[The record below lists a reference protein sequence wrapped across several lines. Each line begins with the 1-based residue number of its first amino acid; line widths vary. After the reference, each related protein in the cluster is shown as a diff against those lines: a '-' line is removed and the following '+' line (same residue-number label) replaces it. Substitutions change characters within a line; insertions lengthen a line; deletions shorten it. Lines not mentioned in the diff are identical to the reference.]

1 MKTKIANALFIFL
14 LIICVILLS
23 FPAYRKFFPP
33 MTVVKDKINRQSL
46 LLERMQKNIP
56 AAVMLQ
62 TKELLPE
69 MIDSSVSGI
78 GAIIDPSGLILTN
91 WHLIAD
97 AETIRVKLSSGD
109 VLSARV
115 AVFEPEN
122 DIALLQ
128 LKNPGFGLPVI
139 APVRIPDS
147 VGFSIQ
153 TGTDFRWR
161 RMAMQRNS
169 DGLNWFLADGK
180 PHLLPLMYQALDPD
194 FSELTGGPSITTE
207 GKLNGLNLAMKQN
220 VPGFH
225 FTMPLSRLENILAR
239 HLIPE
244 RFGNM
249 EFGLIPMMRRDG
261 EIIVARV
268 IPGSPAYRAGIRRG
282 MEITSIQG
290 WAPRGDLLGF
300 SRRLI
305 HLKAGESV
313 DFQLNTVGVATVKPI
328 PFSHSPAPVPIFW
341 KLGIQAVDLDPL
353 DAERTQAPFKTGVV
367 VTDVTQKYSA
377 FRHGDVIVEWN
388 KKPIN
393 NMNDLKQ
400 AVMNAPIGSHAFA
413 VVYSVINDPG
423 KGSFLLKRVQPVKIK

>member
-128 LKNPGFGLPVI
+128 LKNPGFG
-139 APVRIPDS
+139 RFFNS
-147 VGFSIQ
+147 NRNGFPLAEN
-153 TGTDFRWR
+153 GNAEKFR
-161 RMAMQRNS
+161 
-169 DGLNWFLADGK
+169 
-180 PHLLPLMYQALDPD
+180 
-194 FSELTGGPSITTE
+194 
-207 GKLNGLNLAMKQN
+207 
-220 VPGFH
+220 
-225 FTMPLSRLENILAR
+225 RLEL
-239 HLIPE
+239 
-244 RFGNM
+244 
-249 EFGLIPMMRRDG
+249 
-261 EIIVARV
+261 V
-268 IPGSPAYRAGIRRG
+268 
-282 MEITSIQG
+282 
-290 WAPRGDLLGF
+290 
-300 SRRLI
+300 SRR
-305 HLKAGESV
+305 
-313 DFQLNTVGVATVKPI
+313 
-328 PFSHSPAPVPIFW
+328 W
-341 KLGIQAVDLDPL
+341 K
-353 DAERTQAPFKTGVV
+353 T
-367 VTDVTQKYSA
+367 
-377 FRHGDVIVEWN
+377 
-388 KKPIN
+388 
-393 NMNDLKQ
+393 
-400 AVMNAPIGSHAFA
+400 AFA
-413 VVYSVINDPG
+413 SLDVSSR
-423 KGSFLLKRVQPVKIK
+423 GSRFFRTYRRSIDYC